1 MKIADIHFL
10 VVEDHVFQ
18 REALVAML
26 AGLGARHIAEAVD
39 GRAALEAMRAQTID
53 TVISDLDMPGMDG
66 MEFIRHVGEAGMPVS
81 MILSSVHDRALIAS
95 VGTMTEAYGIT
106 LLGAIEKPVTPQKLA
121 ALIALHQLPV
131 TPPPK
136 AASVFFSEA
145 DISEALAAR
154 LFEPLFQPKVDVA
167 TGSPAG
173 AEALA
178 RWYHPEQGIVGPY
191 AFIPALEANRR
202 IDELTWIM
210 LEKAAAACRD
220 WRAGGL
226 DMTVSVN
233 LSLRSLITVGIAD
246 RVTALV
252 RAQDLE
258 PKHMTLEV
266 TETTAMTDLARVL
279 ENLARLRIKGFGLS
293 IDDYGT
299 GYSSLQQ
306 LSRIPFTELKIDQS
320 FVMHAIEKNACR
332 VILESSLDIAKKL
345 GLKAVAEGVETRA
358 DWELLKGLGCDV
370 AQGYFIARPMEAAKI
385 AAWAAAWTE
394 RSSNLA

>member
-1 MKIADIHFL
+1 
-10 VVEDHVFQ
+10 
-18 REALVAML
+18 
-26 AGLGARHIAEAVD
+26 
-39 GRAALEAMRAQTID
+39 
-53 TVISDLDMPGMDG
+53 
-66 MEFIRHVGEAGMPVS
+66 
-81 MILSSVHDRALIAS
+81 
-95 VGTMTEAYGIT
+95 MTEAYGIT
-106 LLGAIEKPVTPQKLA
+106 LLGAMEKPVTPQKLA

-136 AASVFFSEA
+136 AASVFFSDA

-266 TETTAMTDLARVL
+266 TETTAMTDMARVL

-306 LSRIPFTELKIDQS
+306 LSRISFTELKIDQS
-320 FVMHAIEKNACR
+320 FVMHAVEKDACR

-358 DWELLKGLGCDV
+358 DWKLLKGLGCDV

-394 RSSNLA
+394 RSSDLA